1 MKKFIFI
8 FLLISLIFPQKVY
21 AENLLYG
28 ILTNNDI
35 SAKNISSFEKNNG
48 THEIYAFKYDE
59 KTAFPQILSCK
70 LKNKTPY
77 IIFDEETDFKKAAKA
92 VGRANTECF
101 AEIFPLTANCKY
113 AKNEYISL
121 FQNASAEFKKN
132 APKTDIV
139 YSFSLENINKAKE
152 YFPTK
157 YYADKAGFI
166 YYIKQNTDML
176 TAYLK
181 VKEACEMF
189 DMPIIFSRFGVS
201 HFSVETENYS
211 EQYAAR
217 FIKNFYELTEK
228 EFPKTEAI
236 IYSNLYISE
245 KMPDGTYVNDY
256 RITEPSGLAENYKN
270 IVMTGRK

>member
-1 MKKFIFI
+1 MKKFLFI

-28 ILTNNDI
+28 ILTYSDV
-35 SAKNISSFEKNNG
+35 SVKNISSFEKNIG
-48 THEIYAFKYDE
+48 THKIYAFKYDE
-59 KTAFPQILSCK
+59 KTAFSRILSCK

-77 IIFDEETDFKKAAKA
+77 IIFEEETDFKKAAKT

-101 AEIFPLTANCKY
+101 VEIVPLTANCKY
-113 AKNEYISL
+113 TKNEYISL
-121 FQNASAEFKKN
+121 FQNASAEFKKY
-132 APKTDIV
+132 APKADIV
-139 YSFSLENINKAKE
+139 YSFSLENTNKAKE
-152 YFPTK
+152 YFPTE

-166 YYIKQNTDML
+166 YYAGQNTDML

-181 VKEACEMF
+181 VKEAYEIF

-201 HFSVETENYS
+201 HFSVQTENYS
-211 EQYAAR
+211 EKYAAR

-228 EFPKTEAI
+228 EFPRIEDI

-256 RITEPSGLAENYKN
+256 RITEPSGLAEEYKN
-270 IVMTGRK
+270 IVMK